1 MCTSSNDG
9 LVKFWNTS
17 ALVAQNEDSL
27 IAEPNTLH
35 HWFPHDQAPVSS
47 IKFLDN
53 HLENSTD
60 VPFWRF
66 LLTGAKINTE
76 LKIWC
81 TVKWQCLQTISF
93 VGSPMPPPEMKLN
106 CDQSGAFIMMT
117 DIHRRVVYAFE
128 CFTSFEDEGKFD
140 IIEISARNHRSCT
153 AIPQKFESNCQNN
166 IRKLLSP

>member
-1 MCTSSNDG
+1 
-9 LVKFWNTS
+9 
-17 ALVAQNEDSL
+17 
-27 IAEPNTLH
+27 
-35 HWFPHDQAPVSS
+35 
-47 IKFLDN
+47 
-53 HLENSTD
+53 
-60 VPFWRF
+60 
-66 LLTGAKINTE
+66 
-76 LKIWC
+76 
-81 TVKWQCLQTISF
+81 
-93 VGSPMPPPEMKLN
+93 MPPPEMKLN

>member
-128 CFTSFEDEGKFD
+128 CFTSFEDEGNFD
-140 IIEISARNHRSCT
+140 KIGPFCLDCT
-153 AIPQKFESNCQNN
+153 QF
-166 IRKLLSP
+166 